1 MFVDVFAFLCFLL
14 SSLYSLSLFS
24 PPHPSSR
31 GCHIVV
37 ATPGRLVDLLI
48 KKILKLDTCRYMVLD
63 EADRMISLGF
73 EEEIRTIISFF
84 KVCKMLK
91 TRIDCCGGC

>member
-1 MFVDVFAFLCFLL
+1 MFVDVCFLVFPPL
-14 SSLYSLSLFS
+14 VSFYSLSLFS

-37 ATPGRLVDLLI
+37 ATPGRLVDLLT
-48 KKILKLDTCRYMVLD
+48 KKILKLDMCRYMVLD

>member
-14 SSLYSLSLFS
+14 SSHFTLC
-24 PPHPSSR
+24 PSSR

-37 ATPGRLVDLLI
+37 ATPGRLVDLLT

-84 KVCKMLK
+84 
-91 TRIDCCGGC
+91 